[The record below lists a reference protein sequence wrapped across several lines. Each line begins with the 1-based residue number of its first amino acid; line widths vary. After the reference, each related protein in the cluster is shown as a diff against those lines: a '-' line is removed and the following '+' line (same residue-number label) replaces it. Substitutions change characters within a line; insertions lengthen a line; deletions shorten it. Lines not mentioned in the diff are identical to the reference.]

1 MNPYMD
7 FQGLFGE
14 IQLLLTTE
22 LLDQDEIRIYI
33 KEQEAIEI
41 WKIRRILF
49 SHVVLLNYNSKEAA
63 VFKKSATENYRL
75 V

>member
-41 WKIRRILF
+41 
-49 SHVVLLNYNSKEAA
+49 
-63 VFKKSATENYRL
+63 
-75 V
+75 